1 MLLILYVHNVCLSFI
16 LLYINMKDNLYPIGM
31 MYMLKN
37 ADRSRKEMNKL
48 GSLVDT
54 HFHVLCKIGSY
65 RLIEDVMKYLHVDP
79 SSDHSRCL
87 ILAVEGGKVENV
99 MILIKDNRVDPTSLK
114 YSAIKEAIKR
124 NHIDIFYLLRQ
135 HIINYIKE
143 QGNINELIRFY
154 EMYIML
160 LCKYERTEMLQ
171 ITHQE
176 VVDSNINIFKS
187 SLLENFFITYD
198 DTKKQFL
205 DTIIKTHELNHRDIL
220 FVSSYGSI
228 EGLEY
233 AMKFYQS
240 KENIIDADIIKN
252 CLNNSTERVLP
263 LNVKFLLDFSTKTTL
278 HPNSLGG
285 FGLGFGDP
293 KGIRERNKLE
303 KKKDFIK
310 MVHILFSSESK
321 INRYTRDL
329 ILHLVKIQ
337 CSASK
342 EIFDILYPY
351 FFTIQGIEIMT
362 VLMENELPYYK
373 DRFKSIVES
382 FYKHQ

>member
-1 MLLILYVHNVCLSFI
+1 
-16 LLYINMKDNLYPIGM
+16 MKHNLYSIGM

-54 HFHVLCKIGSY
+54 QFHVLCKIGSY
-65 RLIEDVMKYLHVDP
+65 RLIEDVMKYLHVNP
-79 SSDHSRCL
+79 RSDHSRCL
-87 ILAVEGGKVENV
+87 ISAVEGGKMKNV
-99 MILIKDNRVDPTSLK
+99 VALIKDNRINPTSLK

-124 NHIDIFYLLRQ
+124 NHVEIFYLLRQ
-135 HIINYIKE
+135 HIINYINE
-143 QGNINELIRFY
+143 QDNDDELIRFY

-160 LCKYERTEMLQ
+160 LCKYEKTEMLR

-205 DTIIKTHELNHRDIL
+205 DTIIENYELNHNDIL
-220 FVSSYGSI
+220 FVSSYDSI

-252 CLNNSTERVLP
+252 CLNTATERVLP
-263 LNVKFLLDFSTKTTL
+263 LNVKFLLDFSTETTL
-278 HPNSLGG
+278 HPHSLGR
-285 FGLGFGDP
+285 FGLEFVGQ
-293 KGIRERNKLE
+293 KCISERNKLE

-310 MVHILFSSESK
+310 MVDILFSPESK

-329 ILHLVKIQ
+329 VLHLVKIQ
-337 CSASK
+337 CSAPPHR

-362 VLMENELPYYK
+362 TLMENELPYYK
-373 DRFKSIVES
+373 DRFKTIVES
-382 FYKHQ
+382 FYKQQ